1 MKYMQW
7 IALSAAA
14 AGVAACCI
22 GCARPGGKEASASQK
37 LGGSFTAEMIM
48 EMEDLTASGTIS
60 RIGEGQ
66 WSVAF
71 AEPASLA
78 GVVLDFSGDT
88 VSASYQGLGFS
99 VPQSAMPA
107 KSVLVSL
114 IQAVDTLAKEEK
126 ITGTEKEGE
135 IYITEELDGS
145 PYTLSLTKSGDL
157 AGFSVENMDASLTF
171 SAFQSGAAPI
181 ATMTAALETTAP

>member
-78 GVVLDFSGDT
+78 GVVLDFPGILYRLLIR
-88 VSASYQGLGFS
+88 AWAFLFR
-99 VPQSAMPA
+99 
-107 KSVLVSL
+107 SL
-114 IQAVDTLAKEEK
+114 PCRQN
-126 ITGTEKEGE
+126 
-135 IYITEELDGS
+135 
-145 PYTLSLTKSGDL
+145 P
-157 AGFSVENMDASLTF
+157 FWF
-171 SAFQSGAAPI
+171 R
-181 ATMTAALETTAP
+181 

>member
-126 ITGTEKEGE
+126 ITGTEKEGK
-135 IYITEELDGS
+135 IGITEELDGS

>member
-66 WSVAF
+66 WNVAF

-135 IYITEELDGS
+135 ICITEELDGS

>member
-66 WSVAF
+66 
-71 AEPASLA
+71 
-78 GVVLDFSGDT
+78 
-88 VSASYQGLGFS
+88 
-99 VPQSAMPA
+99 
-107 KSVLVSL
+107 
-114 IQAVDTLAKEEK
+114 
-126 ITGTEKEGE
+126 
-135 IYITEELDGS
+135 
-145 PYTLSLTKSGDL
+145 
-157 AGFSVENMDASLTF
+157 
-171 SAFQSGAAPI
+171 
-181 ATMTAALETTAP
+181 

>member
-78 GVVLDFSGDT
+78 GVVLDFSGGT
-88 VSASYQGLGFS
+88 VSSSYQGLGFS

-135 IYITEELDGS
+135 ICITEELDGS

>member
-60 RIGEGQ
+60 RSGEGQ

-135 IYITEELDGS
+135 ICITEELDGS